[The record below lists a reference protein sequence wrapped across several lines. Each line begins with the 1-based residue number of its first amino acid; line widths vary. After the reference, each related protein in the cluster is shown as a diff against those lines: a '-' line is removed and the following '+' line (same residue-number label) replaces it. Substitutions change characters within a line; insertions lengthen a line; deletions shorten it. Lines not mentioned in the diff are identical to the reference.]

1 MGASEVSQ
9 MRCDTSTRAVSAS
22 GPGIYWASIDAGG
35 SARKTVRRVLSLYAL
50 WCSGGFVVLNG
61 LVIYYAVRESLG
73 MWALPLLALYALLF
87 WSIYRVITRRGIDS
101 PKQHQSE
108 DSR

>member
-1 MGASEVSQ
+1 M
-9 MRCDTSTRAVSAS
+9 
-22 GPGIYWASIDAGG
+22 DAGG
-35 SARKTVRRVLSLYAL
+35 SARKTLQRVLSLYAL
-50 WCSGGFVVLNG
+50 WCSGGFVALSG
-61 LVIYYAVRESLG
+61 LVIYYTVGNLG